1 MEPGDRFT
9 MVKSSNTHGF
19 VASLALLGA
28 AACSGSPAASSQ
40 AGTGGEP
47 GTGGVS
53 SAVSGTD
60 TATGGGP
67 STSIT
72 GGATSMGGTP
82 ATGGNLGSG
91 GSTTSGSVATG
102 GNASGTGGKANG
114 TGGTPNGTGGKASV
128 TGGVPNA
135 TGGVANATGGV
146 PNATGG
152 TSTSAAGS
160 SATGWLRTE
169 GNKILLPNGNR
180 FHGRGVNIFDTRDA
194 GACGWAPP
202 IIDEW
207 IRRVDVLIDTWHA
220 NFFRLDLT
228 SWATNQVGG
237 TTVVQYKDVTQDAS
251 YLADVKKLVD
261 HIGTKP
267 GVYVMI
273 TLFSHPSQDANELPT
288 AATQAVY
295 TKLAQTFLD
304 SPQVLYGITNEPHDT
319 TDSAVWTAMNTAVQT
334 YRSAEATAGPHHI
347 VAVQGTQSYA
357 RQLAYYVTHPITA
370 GSGANVVY
378 ETHVYDPQT
387 NWQTMFIDPSATI
400 PVIIGEYGPDG
411 TYMKTVADAQAL
423 QAKAEQLEI
432 PYIGWSFSS
441 QNGPTMLVGTDADE
455 CTKVNWATT
464 PSDWGKAIISRLAN
478 AW

>member
-1 MEPGDRFT
+1 MFQT
-9 MVKSSNTHGF
+9 SNTHGLGAALF
-19 VASLALLGA
+19 LLGA
-28 AACSGSPAASSQ
+28 TACSGSASNNGQASIGGDLGTGSTSSVTGGNGGTIGGASSTVPTSTV
-40 AGTGGEP
+40 AGAPSTGGNNA
-47 GTGGVS
+47 S
-53 SAVSGTD
+53 
-60 TATGGGP
+60 
-67 STSIT
+67 
-72 GGATSMGGTP
+72 GGTNSP
-82 ATGGNLGSG
+82 ATGGAH
-91 GSTTSGSVATG
+91 ATG
-102 GNASGTGGKANG
+102 GRNSGGTVGTGGA
-114 TGGTPNGTGGKASV
+114 
-128 TGGVPNA
+128 A
-135 TGGVANATGGV
+135 TGGLPSN
-146 PNATGG
+146 TGG
-152 TSTSAAGS
+152 TSAGTAGMS
-160 SATGWLRTE
+160 STGWLYTN

-207 IRRVDVLIDTWHA
+207 IRRVDVLTDTWHA

-228 SWATNQVGG
+228 SWASNQVNG

-251 YLADVKKLVD
+251 YLADLKKLVD

-304 SPQVLYGITNEPHDT
+304 SPQVLYGVTNEPHDAADT
-319 TDSAVWTAMNTAVQT
+319 AVFAAMNNAVQT
-334 YRSAEATAGPHHI
+334 YRNAEAASGPHHI
-347 VAVQGTQSYA
+347 VAVQGTQGYA

-370 GSGANVVY
+370 GSGVNVVY
-378 ETHVYDPQT
+378 ETHVYNPQT
-387 NWQTMFIDPSATI
+387 DWQAMFIDPSATI

-441 QNGPTMLVGTDADE
+441 QNGPDMLVGSDSDE
-455 CTKVNWATT
+455 CTKINWTIT
-464 PSDWGKAIISRLAN
+464 PSDWGNAIISRLAN
-478 AW
+478 PW

>member
-1 MEPGDRFT
+1 MSQT
-9 MVKSSNTHGF
+9 SKAYGF
-19 VASLALLGA
+19 GVALAFLGA
-28 AACSGSPAASSQ
+28 MACSGSPSGSGQ
-40 AGTGGEP
+40 AGIGGEP
-47 GTGGVS
+47 S
-53 SAVSGTD
+53 
-60 TATGGGP
+60 TGGGSSDVGGND
-67 STSIT
+67 STT
-72 GGATSMGGTP
+72 GGASSTVSTSSAAGAP
-82 ATGGNLGSG
+82 STGGSNG
-91 GSTTSGSVATG
+91 
-102 GNASGTGGKANG
+102 SGTGGSSVG
-114 TGGTPNGTGGKASV
+114 TAG
-128 TGGVPNA
+128 
-135 TGGVANATGGV
+135 
-146 PNATGG
+146 
-152 TSTSAAGS
+152 STSA
-160 SATGWLRTE
+160 GWLHTE
-169 GNKILLPNGNR
+169 GNKILLQNGSR

-228 SWATNQVGG
+228 SWATNQVSG
-237 TTVVQYKDVTQDAS
+237 TTVVQYKDVTEDAA
-251 YLADVKKLVD
+251 YLADLKKLVD

-319 TDSAVWTAMNTAVQT
+319 TDSSVWTAMNTAVQT
-334 YRSAEATAGPHHI
+334 YRNAEATSGPHHI
-347 VAVQGTQSYA
+347 VAVQGTQGYA
-357 RQLAYYVTHPITA
+357 RQLGYYVTHPITA
-370 GSGANVVY
+370 GNGVNIVY
-378 ETHVYDPQT
+378 ETHVYNPQAD
-387 NWQTMFIDPSATI
+387 WQAMFVDPSTTI

-441 QNGPTMLVGTDADE
+441 QNGPTMLVGNDSDE
-455 CTKVNWATT
+455 CTKINWAIT
-464 PSDWGKAIISRLAN
+464 PSDWGNAIISRLAN
-478 AW
+478 PW

>member
-1 MEPGDRFT
+1 MCPT
-9 MVKSSNTHGF
+9 SHTHGLG
-19 VASLALLGA
+19 VALFLLGA
-28 AACSGSPAASSQ
+28 TACSGSASSNGQ
-40 AGTGGEP
+40 SSIGGDLGTGGTS
-47 GTGGVS
+47 GVTGGN
-53 SAVSGTD
+53 G
-60 TATGGGP
+60 
-67 STSIT
+67 STT
-72 GGATSMGGTP
+72 GGASSTVPTSTAAGAP
-82 ATGGNLGSG
+82 ATGGS
-91 GSTTSGSVATG
+91 
-102 GNASGTGGKANG
+102 
-114 TGGTPNGTGGKASV
+114 
-128 TGGVPNA
+128 
-135 TGGVANATGGV
+135 
-146 PNATGG
+146 NATGG
-152 TSTSAAGS
+152 TLSPATGGALATGGRGNSGGTLTVGG
-160 SATGWLRTE
+160 SATGGLPSNTGGTSVGTAGTSSTGWLSTN

-228 SWATNQVGG
+228 SWATNQVNG

-251 YLADVKKLVD
+251 YLADLKKLVD

-304 SPQVLYGITNEPHDT
+304 SPQVLYGVTNEPHDT
-319 TDSAVWTAMNTAVQT
+319 TDAAVFAAMNNAVQT
-334 YRSAEATAGPHHI
+334 YRNAEAASGPHHI
-347 VAVQGTQSYA
+347 VAVQGTQGYA

-370 GSGANVVY
+370 GSGVNVVY
-378 ETHVYDPQT
+378 ETHVYNPQT
-387 NWQTMFIDPSATI
+387 DWQAMFIDPSATI

-441 QNGPTMLVGTDADE
+441 QNGPTMLVGTDSDE
-455 CTKVNWATT
+455 CTKINWTIT
-464 PSDWGKAIISRLAN
+464 PSDWGNAIISRLAN
-478 AW
+478 PW

>member
-1 MEPGDRFT
+1 MFQ
-9 MVKSSNTHGF
+9 MSNTHGF
-19 VASLALLGA
+19 GFALVLLGA
-28 AACSGSPAASSQ
+28 AACSGSPTSNGQ
-40 AGTGGEP
+40 AGIGGDVGTGGTP
-47 GTGGVS
+47 TNDGT
-53 SAVSGTD
+53 
-60 TATGGGP
+60 
-67 STSIT
+67 T
-72 GGATSMGGTP
+72 GGASS
-82 ATGGNLGSG
+82 AGGNGGSGGALGSG
-91 GSTTSGSVATG
+91 GASTG
-102 GNASGTGGKANG
+102 GLANG
-114 TGGTPNGTGGKASV
+114 TGGSSAGIAG
-128 TGGVPNA
+128 
-135 TGGVANATGGV
+135 
-146 PNATGG
+146 
-152 TSTSAAGS
+152 STS
-160 SATGWLRTE
+160 TGWLHTD

-228 SWATNQVGG
+228 SWASNQVSG

-251 YLADVKKLVD
+251 YLADLKKLVD

-273 TLFSHPSQDANELPT
+273 TLFSHPSQDQNELPT

-304 SPQVLYGITNEPHDT
+304 SPQVLYGVTNEPHDT

-334 YRSAEATAGPHHI
+334 YRNTEDASGPHHI
-347 VAVQGTQSYA
+347 VAVQGTQGYA
-357 RQLAYYVTHPITA
+357 RQLAYYVSHPITA
-370 GSGANVVY
+370 GSGVNVVY
-378 ETHVYDPQT
+378 ETHVYNPQPD
-387 NWQTMFIDPSATI
+387 WQAMFIDPSATI

-411 TYMKTVADAQAL
+411 TYMKTIADAQAL
-423 QAKAEQLEI
+423 QAQAEQLEV

-441 QNGPTMLVGTDADE
+441 QNGPTMLAGTDSDE
-455 CTKVNWATT
+455 CTKVNWTIT